1 MINKNIDGEVSMS
14 IQNILII
21 EDDPDIREGV
31 RILMEG
37 ENFHVEEA
45 VDGFEGLRKLSDDIQ
60 LVILDVMMPGISGYK
75 TCEEIR
81 KKSNVPVLFLTA
93 KDKESDKLLGLMSGG
108 DDYLVKPFSY
118 AELLARVKALLRRH
132 LIYDGAGRKNQEK
145 KKDTGWVEWKNIRV
159 NTQKNLVYL
168 NENEISLTEIEY
180 KILVLLMQNSGKI
193 FSVQNLY
200 ESVWELPYLYTS
212 GNTVMVHIRRLRKKI
227 EQNPQNPKR
236 IVSVWGKG
244 YRFEKDG

>member
-1 MINKNIDGEVSMS
+1 MN
-14 IQNILII
+14 IQNILVI

-45 VDGFEGLRKLSDDIQ
+45 VDGFEGLRKLSADTH

-81 KKSNVPVLFLTA
+81 KKSNIPVLFLTA

-132 LIYDGAGRKNQEK
+132 LIYDGAGNQNQEK

-168 NENEISLTEIEY
+168 NENEINLTEIEY
-180 KILVLLMQNSGKI
+180 KILVLLMQNSEKI

-227 EQNPQNPKR
+227 EQNPQKPKR

-244 YRFEKDG
+244 YRFENND

>member
-1 MINKNIDGEVSMS
+1 MINKNIDSEVSMS

-45 VDGFEGLRKLSDDIQ
+45 VDGFEGLRKLSDDIH

-132 LIYDGAGRKNQEK
+132 LIYDGAGKKNQEK
-145 KKDTGWVEWKNIRV
+145 KKDTAWIEWKNIRV

-180 KILVLLMQNSGKI
+180 KILLLLMQNSGKI

-244 YRFEKDG
+244 YRFEKND

>member
-1 MINKNIDGEVSMS
+1 MS

-244 YRFEKDG
+244 YRFEKNG

>member
-1 MINKNIDGEVSMS
+1 MGVVN
-14 IQNILII
+14 NILII
-21 EDDPDIREGV
+21 EDDPAIREGV

-37 ENFHVEEA
+37 ESFHVEEA
-45 VDGFEGLRKLSDDIQ
+45 VNGFEGLKKISDSTH

-93 KDKESDKLLGLMSGG
+93 KDLESDKLLGLMAGG

-132 LIYDGAGRKNQEK
+132 LVYDKAAEK
-145 KKDTGWVEWKNIRV
+145 KTEIEIQEEWI
-159 NTQKNLVYL
+159 
-168 NENEISLTEIEY
+168 EINLTEMEY
-180 KILVLLMQNSGKI
+180 KILVLLMKNPGKI
-193 FSVQNLY
+193 FSVQNIY
-200 ESVWELPYLYTS
+200 ESIWEAPYLYSS

-227 EQNPQNPKR
+227 EKDPQNPKL
-236 IVSVWGKG
+236 IVSTWGKG
-244 YRFEKDG
+244 YHFEKNK

>member
-1 MINKNIDGEVSMS
+1 MGVVN
-14 IQNILII
+14 NILII
-21 EDDPDIREGV
+21 EDDPAIREGV

-37 ENFHVEEA
+37 ESFHVEEA
-45 VDGFEGLRKLSDDIQ
+45 VNGFEGLKKISDSTH

-93 KDKESDKLLGLMSGG
+93 KGLESDKLLGLMAGG

-132 LIYDGAGRKNQEK
+132 LVYDKAAEK
-145 KKDTGWVEWKNIRV
+145 KTEIEIQEEWIENKNIRI
-159 NTQKNLVYL
+159 NTEKNSVYL
-168 NENEISLTEIEY
+168 DEKEINLTEMEY
-180 KILVLLMQNSGKI
+180 KILVLLMKNPGKI
-193 FSVQNLY
+193 FSVQNIY
-200 ESVWELPYLYTS
+200 ESIWEAPYLYSS

-227 EQNPQNPKR
+227 EKDPQNPKL
-236 IVSVWGKG
+236 IVSTWGKG
-244 YRFEKDG
+244 YHFEKNK

>member
-1 MINKNIDGEVSMS
+1 MN
-14 IQNILII
+14 IQNILVI

-45 VDGFEGLRKLSDDIQ
+45 VDGFEGLRKLSADTH

-81 KKSNVPVLFLTA
+81 KKSNIPVLFLTA

-132 LIYDGAGRKNQEK
+132 LIYDGAGKQNQEK
-145 KKDTGWVEWKNIRV
+145 KKDTEWVEWKNIRV

-168 NENEISLTEIEY
+168 NENEINLTEIEY

-200 ESVWELPYLYTS
+200 ENVWELPYLYTS

-244 YRFEKDG
+244 YRFEKND

>member
-1 MINKNIDGEVSMS
+1 MS

>member
-1 MINKNIDGEVSMS
+1 M
-14 IQNILII
+14 
-21 EDDPDIREGV
+21 
-31 RILMEG
+31 
-37 ENFHVEEA
+37 
-45 VDGFEGLRKLSDDIQ
+45 
-60 LVILDVMMPGISGYK
+60 
-75 TCEEIR
+75 
-81 KKSNVPVLFLTA
+81 
-93 KDKESDKLLGLMSGG
+93 
-108 DDYLVKPFSY
+108 
-118 AELLARVKALLRRH
+118 
-132 LIYDGAGRKNQEK
+132 
-145 KKDTGWVEWKNIRV
+145 

>member
-1 MINKNIDGEVSMS
+1 MINKNIDSEVSMS

-45 VDGFEGLRKLSDDIQ
+45 VDGFEGLRKLSDDIH

-132 LIYDGAGRKNQEK
+132 LIYDGAGKKNQVK
-145 KKDTGWVEWKNIRV
+145 KKDTAWIEWKNIRV

-180 KILVLLMQNSGKI
+180 KILLLLMQNSGKI

-244 YRFEKDG
+244 YRFEKND

>member
-1 MINKNIDGEVSMS
+1 MVN
-14 IQNILII
+14 NILII
-21 EDDPDIREGV
+21 EDDPAIREGV

-45 VDGFEGLRKLSDDIQ
+45 VNGFEGLKKLSDATHLI
-60 LVILDVMMPGISGYK
+60 ILDVMMPGISGYK

-81 KKSNVPVLFLTA
+81 KRSNVPVLFLTA
-93 KDKESDKLLGLMSGG
+93 KDQESDKLLGLMSGG

-118 AELLARVKALLRRH
+118 AELFVRVKALLRRH
-132 LIYDGAGRKNQEK
+132 LIYDKAGEK
-145 KKDTGWVEWKNIRV
+145 VEPKKYDEWIEAKNIRI
-159 NTQKNLVYL
+159 NTQNNCIYV
-168 NENEISLTEIEY
+168 NGIEISLTEKEY
-180 KILVLLMQNSGKI
+180 SILLLFMKNPGKI

-200 ESVWELPYLYTS
+200 ESVWEVPYLYSS

-227 EQNPQNPKR
+227 EEDPQNPKL

-244 YRFEKDG
+244 YRFEKDK

>member
-1 MINKNIDGEVSMS
+1 MVH
-14 IQNILII
+14 NILII
-21 EDDPDIREGV
+21 EDDPAIREGV

-45 VDGFEGLRKLSDDIQ
+45 ENGLDGLKKLSDTTHLI
-60 LVILDVMMPGISGYK
+60 ILDVMMPGISGYK

-93 KDKESDKLLGLMSGG
+93 KDQESDKLLGLMSGG

-132 LIYDGAGRKNQEK
+132 LVYDKAGEKTAQEK
-145 KKDTGWVEWKNIRV
+145 YEEWIETKNIRIHTQNNCVFV
-159 NTQKNLVYL
+159 NGS
-168 NENEISLTEIEY
+168 EIDLTEKEY
-180 KILVLLMQNSGKI
+180 SILLLFMKNPGKI

-200 ESVWELPYLYTS
+200 ESVWEAPYLYSS

-227 EQNPQNPKR
+227 EEDPQNPKR

-244 YRFEKDG
+244 YRFEKDK

>member
-1 MINKNIDGEVSMS
+1 MS

-132 LIYDGAGRKNQEK
+132 LIYDGAGKKNQEK
-145 KKDTGWVEWKNIRV
+145 KKDTEWVEWKNIRV

-168 NENEISLTEIEY
+168 NQNEISLTEIEY

-244 YRFEKDG
+244 YRFEKND

>member
-1 MINKNIDGEVSMS
+1 MS

-132 LIYDGAGRKNQEK
+132 LIYDGAGKKNQEK

-180 KILVLLMQNSGKI
+180 KILMLLMQNSGKI

>member
-1 MINKNIDGEVSMS
+1 MS

-132 LIYDGAGRKNQEK
+132 LIYDGAGKKNQEK
-145 KKDTGWVEWKNIRV
+145 KKETGWVEWKNIRV

>member
-1 MINKNIDGEVSMS
+1 MN
-14 IQNILII
+14 IQNILVI

-45 VDGFEGLRKLSDDIQ
+45 VDGFEGLRKLSADTH
-60 LVILDVMMPGISGYK
+60 LGILDVMMPGISGYK

-81 KKSNVPVLFLTA
+81 KKSNIPVLFLTA

-132 LIYDGAGRKNQEK
+132 LIYDKAGVEKQEQK
-145 KKDTGWVEWKNIRV
+145 ETEEWIEWKNIRI
-159 NTQKNLVYL
+159 NMRTNIVYL
-168 NENEISLTEIEY
+168 NGREISLTEIEY
-180 KILVLLMQNSGKI
+180 KILLLLMKNSGKI

-200 ESVWELPYLYTS
+200 ESVWDVPYLYTS

-227 EQNPQNPKR
+227 EQDPQNPKR

-244 YRFEKDG
+244 YRFEKNG

>member
-21 EDDPDIREGV
+21 EDDPDISEGV

-132 LIYDGAGRKNQEK
+132 LIYDGAGKKNQEK

>member
-1 MINKNIDGEVSMS
+1 M
-14 IQNILII
+14 
-21 EDDPDIREGV
+21 
-31 RILMEG
+31 
-37 ENFHVEEA
+37 
-45 VDGFEGLRKLSDDIQ
+45 
-60 LVILDVMMPGISGYK
+60 
-75 TCEEIR
+75 
-81 KKSNVPVLFLTA
+81 LFLTA

-132 LIYDGAGRKNQEK
+132 LIYDGAGKKNQEK

>member
-1 MINKNIDGEVSMS
+1 MN
-14 IQNILII
+14 IQNILVI

-37 ENFHVEEA
+37 ESFHVEEA
-45 VDGFEGLRKLSDDIQ
+45 VDGFEGLRKLSADTH

-81 KKSNVPVLFLTA
+81 KKSNIPVLFLTA

-132 LIYDGAGRKNQEK
+132 LIYDGAGKQNQEK

-168 NENEISLTEIEY
+168 NENEINLTEIEY

-244 YRFEKDG
+244 YRFEKND

>member
-1 MINKNIDGEVSMS
+1 MS

-81 KKSNVPVLFLTA
+81 KKSNIPVLFLTA

-132 LIYDGAGRKNQEK
+132 LIYDGAGNKNQVK
-145 KKDTGWVEWKNIRV
+145 KKDTEWIEWKNIRV

-244 YRFEKDG
+244 YRFEKND

>member
-132 LIYDGAGRKNQEK
+132 LIYDGAGKKNQEK
-145 KKDTGWVEWKNIRV
+145 KKETGWVEWKNIRV